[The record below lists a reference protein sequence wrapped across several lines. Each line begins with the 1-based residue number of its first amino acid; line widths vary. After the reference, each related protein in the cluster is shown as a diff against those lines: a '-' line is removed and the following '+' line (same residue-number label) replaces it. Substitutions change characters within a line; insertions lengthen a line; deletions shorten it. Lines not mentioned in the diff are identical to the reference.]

1 MRGLAF
7 FVVVC
12 CLLSATAQVTP
23 VTEQVSYEGQ
33 MVGSIELVSDPR
45 INVDAFRALVAQKA
59 GETYSGEKIK
69 ASVAALQA
77 TRRFTKVDVDV
88 RPEAAGLHV
97 IFVLE
102 PAFYVGILQFP
113 GATRVF
119 TYTRLLQVV
128 NLPDE
133 DPYEKTRIP
142 QAETALLNFLR
153 TNGFFQ
159 ATVRT
164 ETQLDEENQLA
175 NITFNVQLKK
185 RARIGRVEVQGPPQQ
200 EAARLVRSM
209 RSLRAT
215 VTGAALKP
223 GKSYTQERLKSA
235 TGRLQK
241 YLAGQRRLASRVR
254 MNPPQYHA
262 ETNRADVSF
271 NVEEGPIVDIRT
283 AGAHLS
289 LFPFLGGRRQKKLI
303 PIYDEGAFDR
313 DLVEE
318 GRRNLVNLFQEKGYF
333 DAKVKTVVQHQPDKI
348 SLLYQIDKGK
358 RHRVREIS
366 FRGNQNLPEDKLLTY
381 IEIRKHHLLSR
392 GRYSEKFL
400 RKSVTD
406 IEALY
411 RDAGYENVKVDPQ
424 VVDHEPDIDV
434 TFQIVE
440 GPQTLVDTLRIEG
453 NKTIPFNELSP
464 PSGLGLRSGA
474 PFSPRR
480 LSDDRS
486 RILAAYIDRGYL
498 SAEVKPSITRHPDD
512 PHRVDV
518 TYSVAEHQQVRVSQ
532 VVTIGQKRTR
542 QSLISKTADLWPE
555 TPLSQG
561 KLLKAESALYD
572 LGIFDWSSVGPRRPI
587 STQTEEVAVIKVHE
601 SRRNSITYGV
611 GFEVARRGGNIP
623 TGTVAVPGL
632 PTIGLGKAKILP
644 SEKTFA
650 SPRGSVEYSRRN
662 MRGLGETASISL
674 LAARLDQRALATYT
688 QPHFRG
694 SQWKS
699 LISLS
704 GERSTQN
711 PIFTARLGE
720 ASWQFERTI
729 NRAKTTIA
737 QVRYDFHR
745 TSLSDLLIPEL
756 VLPEDRSIRVS
767 GVSGTLIH
775 DTRDKPLDAH
785 QGRFETLDLGINP
798 KAFGSSASFTRLLGQ
813 YAYYRPIRKIV
824 WANSVRL
831 GLAKAY
837 GGSHVPASERFFS
850 GGGTSLRGFPINGAG
865 PQRNVAVCSDP
876 NDRSTCSDIRV
887 PVGGNQLF
895 ILNSELRFPL
905 PIKNNLGGV
914 LFYDG
919 GNVYHAV
926 NIRSFVRDYTN
937 TIGFGLRYNTPV
949 GPVRFDIGRN
959 LNPVTGISATQFFIT
974 LGQAF

>member
-23 VTEQVSYEGQ
+23 VTEQVSYERQ

-45 INVDAFRALVAQKA
+45 INVDAFRALGAQKA

-77 TRRFTKVDVDV
+77 TRRFSKVEVDV

-102 PAFYVGILQFP
+102 PAFYTGILQFP

-175 NITFNVQLKK
+175 NITFNVQLNK

-215 VTGAALKP
+215 VTGATLKP
-223 GKSYTQERLKSA
+223 GKSYSQESLKSA
-235 TGRLQK
+235 TGRLHK
-241 YLAGQRRLASRVR
+241 YLAGQRLFASRVR
-254 MNPPQYHA
+254 INPPQYHA
-262 ETNRADVSF
+262 ETNRADISF
-271 NVEEGPIVDIRT
+271 SVDEGPVVDIRT
-283 AGAHLS
+283 SGARLS
-289 LFPFLGGRRQKKLI
+289 VLPFLGSRRQKKLI

-318 GRRNLVNLFQEKGYF
+318 GRRNLVNFFQEKGYF

-453 NKTIPFNELSP
+453 NKSIPFNELSP
-464 PSGLGLRSGA
+464 SWGLGLRSGA
-474 PFSPRR
+474 AFSPRR
-480 LSDDRS
+480 LSNDRS
-486 RILAAYIDRGYL
+486 RSLAAYSERG
-498 SAEVKPSITRHPDD
+498 SPNAERKPHVTRHPDD

-532 VVTIGQKRTR
+532 VVMIGQKRTR

-587 STQTEEVAVIKVHE
+587 STQTEEEAVIKVHE

-611 GFEVARRGGNIP
+611 GFEVARRGGNITTGKVAGPGRP
-623 TGTVAVPGL
+623 TT
-632 PTIGLGKAKILP
+632 GLGNAQTVP
-644 SEKTFA
+644 REKNFA
-650 SPRGSVEYSRRN
+650 SPRGSVEYNRRN

-699 LISLS
+699 LFSLS
-704 GERSTQN
+704 AERTTLN
-711 PIFTARLGE
+711 PLFTARLGD
-720 ASWQFERTI
+720 ASLQFER
-729 NRAKTTIA
+729 K
-737 QVRYDFHR
+737 
-745 TSLSDLLIPEL
+745 
-756 VLPEDRSIRVS
+756 
-767 GVSGTLIH
+767 
-775 DTRDKPLDAH
+775 
-785 QGRFETLDLGINP
+785 
-798 KAFGSSASFTRLLGQ
+798 
-813 YAYYRPIRKIV
+813 
-824 WANSVRL
+824 
-831 GLAKAY
+831 
-837 GGSHVPASERFFS
+837 
-850 GGGTSLRGFPINGAG
+850 
-865 PQRNVAVCSDP
+865 
-876 NDRSTCSDIRV
+876 
-887 PVGGNQLF
+887 
-895 ILNSELRFPL
+895 
-905 PIKNNLGGV
+905 
-914 LFYDG
+914 
-919 GNVYHAV
+919 
-926 NIRSFVRDYTN
+926 
-937 TIGFGLRYNTPV
+937 
-949 GPVRFDIGRN
+949 IGRASCRER
-959 LNPVTGISATQFFIT
+959 V
-974 LGQAF
+974 

>member
-1 MRGLAF
+1 MRFLAF
-7 FVVVC
+7 FLVV
-12 CLLSATAQVTP
+12 LSTLSATAQVTP
-23 VTEQVSYEGQ
+23 VTGQVSYEGQ
-33 MVGSIELVSDPR
+33 TVGSIELVSDPR
-45 INVDAFRALVAQKA
+45 LNVESFRPLVVQNA
-59 GETYSGEKIK
+59 GQPYSEDKIK
-69 ASVAALQA
+69 ATVAALQG
-77 TRRFTKVDVDV
+77 TKRFSKVEVNV
-88 RPEAAGLHV
+88 KPEAAGLHLL
-97 IFVLE
+97 FVLE
-102 PAFYVGILQFP
+102 PAFYLGVLQFP

-133 DPYEKTRIP
+133 EPYEKTRIP

-164 ETQLDEENQLA
+164 DTQLDEANQLA
-175 NITFNVQLKK
+175 NLTFNVQLNK
-185 RARIGRVEVQGPPQQ
+185 RARIGRVEVQGPPQA
-200 EAARLVRSM
+200 EAAKLVRSM

-215 VTGAALKP
+215 LTGAALKP
-223 GKSYTQERLKSA
+223 GKSYTQERVKAGTSV
-235 TGRLQK
+235 LQK
-241 YLAGQRRLASRVR
+241 YLAGQHRLASRIQF
-254 MNPPQYHA
+254 NPPQYHA
-262 ETNRADVSF
+262 ETNRADISF
-271 NVEEGPIVDIRT
+271 KVDEGPVVDIRT
-283 AGAHLS
+283 AGARLS
-289 LFPFLGGRRQKKLI
+289 LIPFLGSRRQKQLI

-318 GRRNLVNLFQEKGYF
+318 GRRNLVNFFQEKGYF
-333 DAKVKTVVQHQPDKI
+333 DAKVKTVVQRSPDKI

-358 RHRVREIS
+358 RHRVHEIS
-366 FRGNQNLPEDKLLTY
+366 FRGNQNLPEDQLLTH
-381 IEIRKHHLLSR
+381 IEIQKRHLLSR

-406 IEALY
+406 IEAMY

-424 VVDHEPDIDV
+424 VVDHDPDLDI

-440 GPQTLVDTLRIEG
+440 GPQTLVDTLRVEG
-453 NKTIPFNELSP
+453 NKSIPFNVLSP

-480 LSDDRS
+480 LSNDRS

-498 SAEVKPSITRHPDD
+498 NAEVKPTVNRHPDD

-518 TYSVAEHQQVRVSQ
+518 TYSVDEHQQVRVSQ
-532 VVTIGQKRTR
+532 VVLLGQKRTR
-542 QSLISKTADLWPE
+542 VSLISKTADLAPE

-561 KLLKAESALYD
+561 KLLRAESALYD

-587 STQTEEVAVIKVHE
+587 STQTEEEAVVKVHE
-601 SRRNSITYGV
+601 SRRNSITYGI

-632 PTIGLGKAKILP
+632 PTIGLGNAQILP

-699 LISLS
+699 LFSLS
-704 GERSTQN
+704 AERTTLN
-711 PIFTARLGE
+711 PLFTARLGE
-720 ASWQFERTI
+720 ASLQFERTI

-737 QVRYDFHR
+737 QVRYDFRR
-745 TSLSDLLIPEL
+745 TSLSQLLIPEL

-785 QGRFETLDLGINP
+785 NGRFETLDLGINP
-798 KAFGSSASFTRLLGQ
+798 KAFGSTASFTRLLGQ

-831 GLAKAY
+831 GLAKPY
-837 GGSHVPASERFFS
+837 GGSRVPASERFFS

-865 PQRNVAVCSDP
+865 PQRTVAVCSNP
-876 NDRSTCSDIRV
+876 NDTSTCSDIRV

-895 ILNSELRFPL
+895 ILNSEIRFPL
-905 PIKNNLGGV
+905 VVKSNLGGV

-919 GNVYHAV
+919 GNVYGAINLHRFV
-926 NIRSFVRDYTN
+926 NDYTN
-937 TIGFGLRYNTPV
+937 TVGFGLRYNTPV

-959 LNPVTGISATQFFIT
+959 LNPVTGINATQFFIT

>member
-1 MRGLAF
+1 MRGLGF
-7 FVVVC
+7 FLVVF

-23 VTEQVSYEGQ
+23 VTGQVSYEGQ

-45 INVDAFRALVAQKA
+45 INVEAFHPLVAQKA
-59 GETYSGEKIK
+59 GQPFSGQKIK
-69 ASVAALQA
+69 DSVAALQE
-77 TRRFTKVDVDV
+77 TRRFTKVEVDA
-88 RPEAAGLHV
+88 RPEAAGLHL

-133 DPYEKTRIP
+133 EPYEKTRIP

-159 ATVRT
+159 ATVQTNT
-164 ETQLDEENQLA
+164 ELDEANQLA
-175 NITFNVQLKK
+175 NITFNVQLNK
-185 RARIGRVEVQGPPQQ
+185 RAHVGRVEVQGAPQQ
-200 EAARLVRSM
+200 EGQRLLRSM
-209 RSLRAT
+209 RTLRAT
-215 VTGAALKP
+215 MTGAALKP
-223 GKSYTQERLKSA
+223 GKLYTQERLKSA
-235 TGRLQK
+235 TSLLQK
-241 YLAGQRRLASRVR
+241 YLAGQHRLASRIHL
-254 MNPPQYHA
+254 NPPQYHA
-262 ETNRADVSF
+262 ETNRADISF

-283 AGAHLS
+283 AGARLS
-289 LFPFLGGRRQKKLI
+289 LIPFLGSRRQKRLI

-318 GRRNLVNLFQEKGYF
+318 GRRNLVNFFQEKGYF
-333 DAKVKTVVQHQPDKI
+333 DAKVKTVVQRKPDKI

-366 FRGNQNLPEDKLLTY
+366 FRGNQNLPEDTLLTH
-381 IEIRKHHLLSR
+381 IEIRKRHLLSR

-400 RKSVTD
+400 RQSVTD
-406 IEALY
+406 IEAMY

-424 VVDHEPDIDV
+424 VVDHDPDIDV

-453 NKTIPFNELSP
+453 NKSIPFNELSP
-464 PSGLGLRSGA
+464 SWGLGLRSGA

-498 SAEVKPSITRHPDD
+498 TAEVKPTVTRHPDD
-512 PHRVDV
+512 PHRVEV

-532 VVTIGQKRTR
+532 VVMIGQKRTR
-542 QSLISKTADLWPE
+542 QSLIAKTADLWPE

-561 KLLKAESALYD
+561 KLLQAESALYD

-587 STQTEEVAVIKVHE
+587 STQTEEEAVVKVHE
-601 SRRNSITYGV
+601 SRRNSITYGI

-632 PTIGLGKAKILP
+632 PTIGLGNAQIIP

-699 LISLS
+699 LFSLS
-704 GERSTQN
+704 VERTTLN
-711 PIFTARLGE
+711 PLFTARLGD
-720 ASWQFERTI
+720 ASLQFERTI

-737 QVRYDFHR
+737 QIRYDFRR

-767 GVSGTLIH
+767 GVSGSLIH

-785 QGRFETLDLGINP
+785 KGRFETLDLGINP

-837 GGSHVPASERFFS
+837 GDSRVPASERFFS

-865 PQRNVAVCSDP
+865 PQRTVAVCSDP
-876 NDRSTCSDIRV
+876 KDTSTCSDIRV

-905 PIKNNLGGV
+905 AINSNFGGV

-919 GNVYHAV
+919 GNVYSAI
-926 NIRSFVRDYTN
+926 NIHRFVSDYTN
-937 TIGFGLRYNTPV
+937 TVGFGLRYNTPV

-959 LNPVTGISATQFFIT
+959 LNPVTGINATQFFVT